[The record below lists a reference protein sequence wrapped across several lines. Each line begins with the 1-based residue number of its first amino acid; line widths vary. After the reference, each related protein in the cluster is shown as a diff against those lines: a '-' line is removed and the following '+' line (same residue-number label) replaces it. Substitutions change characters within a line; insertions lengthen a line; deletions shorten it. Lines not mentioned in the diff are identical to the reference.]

1 MWNQDRWELNP
12 QGSLKQRQ
20 QRYSLCDG
28 PDSLV
33 GDIPFSNSNKNT
45 EYYRDDRADPPTS
58 PVTVHVTWV
67 GKALYC
73 RFVFAPLAG
82 KKPLYI

>member
-12 QGSLKQRQ
+12 QSSLKQRQ

-33 GDIPFSNSNKNT
+33 DDIPFSNSNKNT
-45 EYYRDDRADPPTS
+45 EYYRDERADLSAPTS
-58 PVTVHVTWV
+58 PVTVRVTWV
-67 GKALYC
+67 SKALYH
-73 RFVFAPLAG
+73 RLVFAPFAG
-82 KKPLYI
+82 K